1 MNPKQRYINAIIDV
15 LNKKYGKSSNPKKDY
30 ELFASVLGYA
40 TEKVGPELVNVYEIE
55 DVSDLYYE
63 IINRYV
69 RDNYDDGN
77 RALPGDRIRLINMP
91 DDPNP
96 IDTINMFGEDHLN
109 VDWDN
114 GRNLNLIVG
123 VDEFEVIEK
132 DEQNNFKR

>member
-69 RDNYDDGN
+69 RDNYGDGN